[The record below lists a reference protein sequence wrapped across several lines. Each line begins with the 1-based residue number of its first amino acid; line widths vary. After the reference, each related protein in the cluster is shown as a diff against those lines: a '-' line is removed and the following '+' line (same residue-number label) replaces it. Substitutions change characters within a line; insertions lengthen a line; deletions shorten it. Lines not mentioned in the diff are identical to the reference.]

1 MTNLLLSGAFSPGSA
16 LLDLPEQSGSFF
28 LSVRKKIM
36 TYDLIDLKLLLSIA
50 KHGTLAQAAAENG
63 LAISS
68 ASKRMADLELALGG
82 ALFLRHRRGLT
93 LTNAGQ
99 IVARHACRVFAEL
112 GRMDAEF
119 STNAIRQRIDT
130 CDR

>member
-1 MTNLLLSGAFSPGSA
+1 
-16 LLDLPEQSGSFF
+16 
-28 LSVRKKIM
+28 M
-36 TYDLIDLKLLLSIA
+36 TYDLLDLKLLLSIA
-50 KHGTLAQAAAENG
+50 ERGTLAQAAAENA

-68 ASKRMADLELALGG
+68 ASKRMADLELELGS

-112 GRMDAEF
+112 GRMDTEL
-119 STNAIRQRIDT
+119 STNAMLRRIDK